1 MFGGALMK
9 KVLIIEDDK
18 NINEMLQELLSN
30 NGYSQI
36 TTQST
41 VNRRGFV
48 IKNACGEQAK
58 VCLVQEM

>member
-30 NGYSQI
+30 NGYNV
-36 TTQST
+36 ST
-41 VNRRGFV
+41 AYSGT
-48 IKNACGEQAK
+48 
-58 VCLVQEM
+58 